1 MCKKESDGKI
11 RIFRKDKID
20 MNTKADN
27 GRKHN
32 SSMNTGYRYRPV
44 LCFAMAYLFTWIFWV
59 PAIFLKGNI
68 AMVLMLFGLISPAV
82 VSTVFILVSGCPAL
96 KKDLK
101 VKIFGFYKVKWS
113 NVVLSVGVFALIV
126 VSSILLSLAFGQSL
140 DQFSF
145 TEDFSFTGVGVASA
159 FFTIIE
165 ASVLEEIGWKGYC
178 EDSIGN
184 YMNWF
189 RESVIFGAIWSF
201 WHFPLIFIEGTY
213 QAGLMVN
220 PLFVINFFVSAIL
233 MGFIIT
239 WVYLASDRSILA
251 CIIFHLFVNFMQEKI
266 AMTPETKCV
275 ETIVVFIATAIIVWI
290 KKDMFFETRHV
301 GRILEEYQ
309 DEQHVHALRG
319 DMDRSVTK
327 RKNG

>member
-1 MCKKESDGKI
+1 
-11 RIFRKDKID
+11 
-20 MNTKADN
+20 MNTKAN
-27 GRKHN
+27 NERKN
-32 SSMNTGYRYRPV
+32 CGYRYRPV
-44 LCFAMAYLFTWIFWV
+44 LYFAMAYLFTWIFWV
-59 PAIFLKGNI
+59 PAIFLDGNT
-68 AMVLMLFGLISPAV
+68 AMILMLLGLISPAV
-82 VSTVFILVSGCPAL
+82 VSTVFILVSGSPAL

-113 NVVLSVGVFALIV
+113 NVALSVCVFALIV

-145 TEDFSFTGVGVASA
+145 TDDFSFTGVGVASA
-159 FFTIIE
+159 LFTIIA
-165 ASVLEEIGWKGYC
+165 ASALEEIGWKGYC

-189 RESVIFGAIWSF
+189 WESVIFGAIWSF
-201 WHFPLIFIEGTY
+201 WHFPLIFIKGTY
-213 QAGLMVN
+213 QAGLMAE
-220 PLFVINFFVSAIL
+220 PLFVINFFVSAIP

-275 ETIVVFIATAIIVWI
+275 ETIVVFVAAAIIVWVR
-290 KKDMFFETRHV
+290 KDMFFETRHV

-309 DEQHVHALRG
+309 N
-319 DMDRSVTK
+319 T
-327 RKNG
+327 